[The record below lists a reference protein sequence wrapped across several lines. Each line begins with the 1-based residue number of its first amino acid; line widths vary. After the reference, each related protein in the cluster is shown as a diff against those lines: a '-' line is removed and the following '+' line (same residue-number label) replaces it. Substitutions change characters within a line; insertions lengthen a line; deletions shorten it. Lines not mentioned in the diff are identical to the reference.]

1 MKKYLLIVIGDFT
14 PEGITQDI
22 ALALTPLVDSE
33 HLKFQKTDTVLIFH
47 FATSVSEMEVKDYIY
62 GVLFGLSNTYILTE
76 MNDNVSVVMP
86 EEFKNHL
93 MNLEEGTA
101 DKMNSLEM
109 VKIKN
114 NQYNSDEMVDDELN
128 EEILALLLGKK
139 KYKARKI
146 SLDTV
151 LDKINEKGIESLTT
165 EEKSILESYSKN

>member
-93 MNLEEGTA
+93 LNLEEGTA

-146 SLDTV
+146 SLDSV
-151 LDKINEKGIESLTT
+151 LDKINEKGIESLTS

>member
-1 MKKYLLIVIGDFT
+1 MKKYLLIVVGDFT

-33 HLKFQKTDTVLIFH
+33 HLKFQKTDTILIFH
-47 FATSVSEMEVKDYIY
+47 FASSVMENELKDYVT
-62 GVLFGLSNTYILTE
+62 GVLYGLSNTYILTE
-76 MNDNVSVVMP
+76 MSDKVTLFMP
-86 EEFKNHL
+86 EDFKKHL
-93 MNLEEGTA
+93 LDLETSSS
-101 DKMNSLEM
+101 DFNTSLEM

-114 NQYNSDEMVDDELN
+114 NQYNSDDESDDELN

-146 SLDTV
+146 SLDSI
-151 LDKINEKGIESLTT
+151 LDKITEKGINSLTS